1 MNMKMMRN
9 SIMTP
14 STIPS
19 TMYNISLLD
28 WVLFLSCSLASTP
41 GGEGVGVAGDGQG
54 LSTFELS
61 WPLLPSGGI
70 KGLPGKLK
78 PHTCVCWD
86 KFDILWIHSFSAS
99 WLIRRIF
106 SLFVIKSYVWLSLSL
121 SLRDFFDLPPFVRI
135 TTSLLRS
142 LYPAVLKL
150 CSLMVYSAA
159 GFRSWIM

>member
-1 MNMKMMRN
+1 
-9 SIMTP
+9 MTP
-14 STIPS
+14 STIPR

-78 PHTCVCWD
+78 PHTCVCLD
-86 KFDILWIHSFSAS
+86 KFDIS
-99 WLIRRIF
+99 
-106 SLFVIKSYVWLSLSL
+106 
-121 SLRDFFDLPPFVRI
+121 
-135 TTSLLRS
+135 
-142 LYPAVLKL
+142 
-150 CSLMVYSAA
+150 
-159 GFRSWIM
+159 